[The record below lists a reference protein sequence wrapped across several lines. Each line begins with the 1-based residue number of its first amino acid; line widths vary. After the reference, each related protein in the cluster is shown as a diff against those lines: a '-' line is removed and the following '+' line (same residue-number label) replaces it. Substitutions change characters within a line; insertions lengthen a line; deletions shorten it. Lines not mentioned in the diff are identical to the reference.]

1 MSALAL
7 LPSSVASAAEAAITQ
22 PLTQF
27 SFAIAAKPLPQALS
41 DFSRVTGISV
51 VYTDEAPYGL
61 IAPAVN
67 GQLSA
72 EQALQGLLSGS
83 GFTFRRSDAHTLV
96 LEPLPTAG
104 TLNLGT
110 TTINSV
116 ADQST
121 SYQPPPTSSVMRS
134 SALLQEI
141 PQTVNVIAAQVIRD
155 QAPRN
160 LDDALA
166 NVSGITQGNTLA
178 STQDS
183 VMTRGFGDNRNGS
196 IMRDGMPIVQ
206 GRGMNATVDRVEV
219 LKGPASLLYGA
230 LEPGGLIN
238 VLSKQPQYQW
248 QSRVGGESSSFGGGN
263 ALLDV
268 TGPLADSGLALRLIA
283 ERQHED
289 YWRNFGTDEHSLVA
303 PSLSWTGDNLHLSL
317 AYEHKEYSTPVD
329 RGSVIVDG
337 KPAKTDYHKRFSET
351 WAKAEGTDELVT
363 AKAEYQLNPDWLS
376 RLTYGWNNERYDY
389 AEARPDSLL
398 ADGTLRRRADG
409 SEHDN
414 QTQYLA
420 WDWLGQSDWLGQRHD
435 LLLGLDGERVDNFR
449 GDTYRGARS
458 GGFNI
463 YQPIYGNLAEP
474 SALSSVQ
481 SDRSDKLHSQSLY
494 LKDNWHLNQQWIL
507 VLGGRYQR
515 FQQRVEQ
522 GRGDDYSKT
531 TDRQDSTF
539 LPFAG
544 LVYQLNQRVSLY
556 GSYSRS
562 FVPNASDTDS
572 GQAFDPEE
580 GRSHELGLKLD
591 LARGLSASA
600 ALFDIEKSNVVV
612 SNNGVS
618 EAAGKV
624 GSRGLEVDIGGRLAE
639 HWELLGS
646 YAYTDTE
653 ILDDPQNQGNQLVN
667 AARNIASL
675 YLTHHLALP
684 SEAGHWR
691 VGGGARH
698 VGERPGDNA
707 NSFWLD
713 SYSVADAFV
722 AWDSRLLGERTRLQL
737 NVRNLFDQ
745 QYYPS
750 SGGNLRVA
758 VGEPREVRLAASVE
772 F

>member
-1 MSALAL
+1 MPISLPAIAPRSAALLALAL
-7 LPSSVASAAEAAITQ
+7 LPGTSLLAAT
-22 PLTQF
+22 P
-27 SFAIAAKPLPQALS
+27 
-41 DFSRVTGISV
+41 
-51 VYTDEAPYGL
+51 
-61 IAPAVN
+61 
-67 GQLSA
+67 SA
-72 EQALQGLLSGS
+72 ELELPSQEVTATRQAEDSY
-83 GFTFRRSDAHTLV
+83 RAR
-96 LEPLPTAG
+96 TAS
-104 TLNLGT
+104 TASKSAVPIMQEAQAVQVVT
-110 TTINSV
+110 ERVIEDYQV
-116 ADQST
+116 QS
-121 SYQPPPTSSVMRS
+121 
-134 SALLQEI
+134 
-141 PQTVNVIAAQVIRD
+141 
-155 QAPRN
+155 
-160 LDDALA
+160 LDDAMKF
-166 NVSGITQGNTLA
+166 VSGMTQSNTLA
-178 STQDS
+178 GTQDGF
-183 VMTRGFGDNRNGS
+183 VKRGFGSNADGS
-196 IMRDGMPIVQ
+196 ILRDGIRSSLSRNF
-206 GRGMNATVDRVEV
+206 GATSERVEV

-238 VLSKQPQYQW
+238 VISKQPQYQW
-248 QSRVGGESSSFGGGN
+248 HSRIGGESSSFGGGN

-268 TGPLADSGLALRLIA
+268 TGPLADSGLAFRLIA

-289 YWRNFGTDEHSLVA
+289 YWRNFGTDQYSLVA
-303 PSLSWTGDNLHLSL
+303 PSLSWTGDDLRLAL
-317 AYEHKEYSTPVD
+317 AYERKDYSTPVD

-337 KPAKTDYHKRFSET
+337 KPARTDYHKRFNEA
-351 WAKAEGTDELVT
+351 WAKAEGTDELFT

-420 WDWLGQSDWLGQRHD
+420 WDWLGQSEWLGQRHD
-435 LLLGLDGERVDNFR
+435 LLLGVDSEQVDNFR

-463 YQPIYGNLAEP
+463 YQPVYGTLGEP
-474 SALSSVQ
+474 ALLSSAQ
-481 SDRSDKLHSQSLY
+481 SDRSDELHSQSLY

-515 FQQRVEQ
+515 FQQLVEQ
-522 GRGDDYSKT
+522 GRGDNYRKT
-531 TDRQDSTF
+531 TDRQDSTL

-556 GSYSRS
+556 GNYSRS
-562 FVPNASDTDS
+562 FVPNASDADS

-580 GRSHELGLKLD
+580 GRSYELGLKLD

-600 ALFDIEKSNVVV
+600 ALFDIEKRNVVV

-624 GSRGLEVDIGGRLAE
+624 GSRGLEVDLSGRLAE
-639 HWELLGS
+639 RWELLGS

-653 ILDDPQNQGNQLVN
+653 ILDDPQNRGNQLVN
-667 AARNIASL
+667 AARHSASL

-684 SEAGHWR
+684 SAAGRWR

-698 VGERPGDNA
+698 VGERAGDNA

-713 SYSVADAFV
+713 SYSVADAFI
-722 AWDSRLLGERTRLQL
+722 AWDSRLLGDKTRLQL

-758 VGEPREVRLAASVE
+758 VGEPREVRLSASVE